1 MTYLRELI
9 DRLGKALGF
18 TSRPRAGS
26 EPTPAPPTGLAD
38 EGAPETEA

>member
-18 TSRPRAGS
+18 TSR
-26 EPTPAPPTGLAD
+26 TPQAASADTVVAPAGLAT
-38 EGAPETEA
+38 EPPESET